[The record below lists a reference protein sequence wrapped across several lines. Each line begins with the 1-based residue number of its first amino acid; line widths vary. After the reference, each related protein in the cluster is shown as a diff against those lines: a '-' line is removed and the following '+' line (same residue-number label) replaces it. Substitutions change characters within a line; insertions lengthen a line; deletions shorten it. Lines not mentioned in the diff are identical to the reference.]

1 LGAAFYLV
9 IVTSGLSGDLH
20 SMAVETGSISD
31 ILVDISDNLS
41 LFRLSILAVLLYVV
55 LSKHN
60 RIIALVAL
68 GWWLAEAITLAVS
81 KFGALALIPVSQ
93 DFVDAGASAPAYL
106 QTLGEF
112 LYDGL
117 DRQGYTMHMLFYC
130 IGGIVWYY
138 LFFASRY
145 IPRPIALLGLIAAS
159 VGLVGTA
166 FDFFGDVP
174 IAVFLPIG
182 VFELIVGAWLMA
194 RGIRDDSET

>member
-1 LGAAFYLV
+1 
-9 IVTSGLSGDLH
+9 
-20 SMAVETGSISD
+20 MAVETGSISD

-41 LFRLSILAVLLYVV
+41 LFRLSILAELANSSAIIILAVLLYVV